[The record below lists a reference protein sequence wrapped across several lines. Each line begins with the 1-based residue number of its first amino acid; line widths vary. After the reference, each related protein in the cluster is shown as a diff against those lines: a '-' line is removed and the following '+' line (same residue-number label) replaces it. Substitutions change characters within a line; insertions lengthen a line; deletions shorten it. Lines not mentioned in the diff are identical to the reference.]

1 MDPNELIATLE
12 ANGDYRVLRR
22 LRPAEPMREAPTGT
36 RRAILADVET
46 TGLDCERDEIIE
58 LAMVPFFYTLA
69 GEIVGVGAPFDGLR
83 QPAAPIPAEVTRL
96 TGIDDAMVAGRFID
110 FAQVASFAGA
120 SLVIAH
126 NAGFDRPFLERF
138 CPALAD
144 SPWACSLNEVRWSDE
159 GFESSKLA
167 YLAMSSGF
175 YYDKHRAV
183 HDCHATI
190 ELLSRPLPVSGGLAL
205 SALLSSARGRTLR
218 CWAANSPFESKDEL
232 KKRGYRWNGGE
243 DGTPRAWWIDVAE
256 ADIDA
261 EKAYLCTEI
270 YRRDM
275 VFPIAKI
282 TAFNRH
288 SNRITP
294 VTTNAAAG
302 DEFATASNSYRAS
315 LGTD

>member
-1 MDPNELIATLE
+1 MIAALE

-22 LRPAEPMREAPTGT
+22 LRPPEPMREPPAGA

-46 TGLDCERDEIIE
+46 TGLDCEKDEIIE
-58 LAMVPFFYTLA
+58 LAMVPFFYSLA
-69 GEIVGVGAPFDGLR
+69 GEILGVGTPFDGLR

-96 TGIDDAMVAGRFID
+96 TGIDDAMVKGRSID
-110 FAQVASFAGA
+110 PAQVSAFAGN

-126 NAGFDRPFLERF
+126 NAGFDRRFLERF
-138 CPALAD
+138 CPGVMEN
-144 SPWACSLNEVRWSDE
+144 PWACSLNEVQWSDE
-159 GFESSKLA
+159 GFESAKLA

-205 SALLSSARGRTLR
+205 SALLASARGTTLR
-218 CWAANSPFESKDEL
+218 CWAENSPFESKDDL
-232 KKRGYRWNGGE
+232 KKRGYRWSSGK

-261 EKAYLCTEI
+261 EKAYLRTEI
-270 YRRDM
+270 YKRD
-275 VFPIAKI
+275 VAFPIAEI

-288 SNRITP
+288 SDRVRP
-294 VTTNAAAG
+294 LVLDGPA
-302 DEFATASNSYRAS
+302 
-315 LGTD
+315 